1 MNEEMMINMISN
13 CAKMEAALNLLRNL
27 MVKNSERDNVMLL
40 DADELNMIL
49 TVAGF
54 EPIEEKKRPN

>member
-1 MNEEMMINMISN
+1 
-13 CAKMEAALNLLRNL
+13 MEAALNLLRNL